1 MASTILTPKDVLL
14 AIFVVFV
21 WGSYF
26 IAEKMALNFF
36 PVILLSGIRYLIVFL
51 LTWPFIFK
59 EQIPLKDILYLSSVN
74 VLNILALNIAIN
86 LSSNLAPIILIQQFS
101 VPIAIM
107 LGVFFFKEKFH
118 AKDFAGLVIAFVG
131 LVIILH
137 LQNNEHLPGK
147 AIILALSNS
156 FLFALYNLFI
166 KKLSGYNFLTILA
179 YLSLTC
185 FPILLL
191 LSYFYEI
198 WPDIHDINKEAVFYL
213 LYITIISGIL
223 CLFIWIKLLK
233 KHPISKIS
241 PFLLLIPVFGCL
253 TSSIFG
259 KEQLT
264 FDIIFG
270 GGLIMLGLVLIEK
283 NRKIKT

>member
-1 MASTILTPKDVLL
+1 MATTTLSLKDTSL
-14 AIFVVFV
+14 AIFVAFV

-36 PVILLSGIRYLIVFL
+36 PVILLSGVRYLIVFL

-59 EQIPLKDILYLSSVN
+59 EQIPLKDILCFSSIN

-101 VPIAIM
+101 VPITII
-107 LGVFFFKEKFH
+107 LGVFFFKEKFY
-118 AKDFAGLVIAFVG
+118 AKDFIGLVISFVG

-137 LQNNEHLPGK
+137 LQNNEYIPIK
-147 AIILALSNS
+147 AIILALSNA

-166 KKLSGYNFLTILA
+166 KRLSGYNFLTILA

-185 FPILLL
+185 FPCLLL
-191 LSYFYEI
+191 ISYFYEI
-198 WPDIHDINKEAVFYL
+198 WPRIQDISKEGVFYL

-233 KHPISKIS
+233 KYPISKIS
-241 PFLLLIPVFGCL
+241 PFLLLVPVFGCL
-253 TSSIFG
+253 TSSILG
-259 KEQLT
+259 QEQLT

-283 NRKIKT
+283 RKRS